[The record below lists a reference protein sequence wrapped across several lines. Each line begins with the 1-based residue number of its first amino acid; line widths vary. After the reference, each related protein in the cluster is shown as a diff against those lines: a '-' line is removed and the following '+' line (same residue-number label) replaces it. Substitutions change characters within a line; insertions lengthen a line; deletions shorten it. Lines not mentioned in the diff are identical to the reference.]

1 MLGLYLIIGH
11 KSCNMLS
18 ILNKLTLQK
27 KSQNVKTNYVFLNK
41 KVKAQQQNKKSNV
54 KILAEAGNWTQNL
67 SHPKQM
73 CYGCTTKST
82 GINNCSPAI

>member
-1 MLGLYLIIGH
+1 
-11 KSCNMLS
+11 MLS

-54 KILAEAGNWTQNL
+54 KILAEAGN
-67 SHPKQM
+67 
-73 CYGCTTKST
+73 
-82 GINNCSPAI
+82 